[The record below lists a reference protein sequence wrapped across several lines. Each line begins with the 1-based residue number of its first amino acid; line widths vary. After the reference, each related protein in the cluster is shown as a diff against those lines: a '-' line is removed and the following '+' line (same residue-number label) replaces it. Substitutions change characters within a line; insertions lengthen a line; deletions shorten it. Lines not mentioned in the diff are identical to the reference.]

1 MSILSPRRLTTLTK
15 GSEAG
20 GTGPATPRGHRNSNS
35 DWDFP
40 FPLPGR
46 WKGKKRIPANTE
58 RRTPW
63 VDVDAIDA
71 TRIAPRYVKSPVPLE
86 EVKRRVRAFADDV
99 GVISIDDPAIAHER
113 DEIRYVYPH
122 ARSLVV
128 PDRRGEQGR
137 DAVAL
142 SADRQPRALRV
153 PKSGSSRWATGRCS
167 YLNDARRRGA
177 DDDDRLA
184 AGGAAALGGQDLA
197 AQPQARRAGGRPR
210 RDRHEPEL
218 PAPQAS
224 APTA

>member
-63 VDVDAIDA
+63 VDVDAVDA

-86 EVKRRVRAFADDV
+86 ELKRRVRAFADDV
-99 GVISIDDPAIAHER
+99 GVDLDRRSR
-113 DEIRYVYPH
+113 RSRTSVDEIRYVYPH

-142 SADRQPRALRV
+142 PADRQPRALRV
-153 PKSGSSRWATGRCS
+153 
-167 YLNDARRRGA
+167 RGA
-177 DDDDRLA
+177 
-184 AGGAAALGGQDLA
+184 AL
-197 AQPQARRAGGRPR
+197 RRWGHADG
-210 RDRHEPEL
+210 H
-218 PAPQAS
+218 A
-224 APTA
+224 T